1 METTNGQA
9 RQGIAVL
16 EEKVA
21 GCQAQSRAAGERLAA
36 WQKSEEQRVDA
47 MEKCLA
53 ELMTESTVR
62 KATLDVGSKIYVG
75 ILALAGPILVVL
87 LQYLLK

>member
-36 WQKSEEQRVDA
+36 WQKSEDREYGPKGHSRCRQQNLRWD
-47 MEKCLA
+47 
-53 ELMTESTVR
+53 S
-62 KATLDVGSKIYVG
+62 G
-75 ILALAGPILVVL
+75 IGGADTGGPAAIPVEVKGGASLP
-87 LQYLLK
+87 